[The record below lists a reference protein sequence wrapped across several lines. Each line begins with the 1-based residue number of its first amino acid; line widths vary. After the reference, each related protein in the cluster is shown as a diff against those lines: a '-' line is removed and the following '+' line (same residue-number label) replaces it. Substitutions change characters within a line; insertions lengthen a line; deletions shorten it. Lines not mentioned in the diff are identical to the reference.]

1 MGTLDTHRGS
11 DGGETMRIGKGDIVA
26 LRILAGVPVAIGFAF
41 LGLMV
46 WTSIDPPPQQEPD
59 PQAKARARIAV
70 DYCIQNEG
78 TMGVQRSL
86 ALRSASLICRLAA
99 SNPPSI

>member
-1 MGTLDTHRGS
+1 
-11 DGGETMRIGKGDIVA
+11 MRIGKGDIVA

-46 WTSIDPPPQQEPD
+46 WTSIDPPPPQQEPD

-70 DYCIQNEG
+70 DYCIQNEIRDHG
-78 TMGVQRSL
+78 RATKSGVEKCLVNLPTR
-86 ALRSASLICRLAA
+86 R
-99 SNPPSI
+99 